1 MTPAEDWLPPGF
13 TELQTISWQSNNPSY
28 GYRNRPLPLY
38 PGLPGSRRTMRFGIS
53 CLLSCGANRL
63 VPRFFPTG
71 ASICIAGRS
80 VPLERLRTRRSLG
93 LRVSLFAEHL
103 ATRRTACLNGYPRAG
118 IRPIRPASEGC
129 NPLCTEVRRVRFSFQ
144 GAGSMIVARCG
155 ICRRT
160 ALESPQ
166 DFKVH
171 RISTACWPSP
181 SRENLHSNHS

>member
-103 ATRRTACLNGYPRAG
+103 AMRRTACPNGHPPHPPRLG
-118 IRPIRPASEGC
+118 RLQPLMHRGPASSIQLSRCREHDSGA
-129 NPLCTEVRRVRFSFQ
+129 VRYLQ
-144 GAGSMIVARCG
+144 AHCAR
-155 ICRRT
+155 I
-160 ALESPQ
+160 AAK
-166 DFKVH
+166 F
-171 RISTACWPSP
+171 
-181 SRENLHSNHS
+181 